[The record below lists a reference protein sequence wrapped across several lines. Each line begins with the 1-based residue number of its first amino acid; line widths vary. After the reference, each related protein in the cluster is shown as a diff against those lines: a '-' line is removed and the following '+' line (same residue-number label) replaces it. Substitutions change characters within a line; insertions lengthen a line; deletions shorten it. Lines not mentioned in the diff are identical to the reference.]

1 MFDRP
6 AEGRQKKVFFYRPHV
21 YDIAG
26 VPRRNVFVERCVS
39 PFVAKKQLRHVRDQL
54 GVPRGCPWSRFGLRS
69 VVPETPSVSSDAS
82 LTKPIQSWIHCFN
95 SSFDCGV
102 GTTVYLVVIVIPQ
115 DRSEEFKGVLV
126 VS

>member
-54 GVPRGCPWSRFGLRS
+54 GVPRGWMVRG
-69 VVPETPSVSSDAS
+69 
-82 LTKPIQSWIHCFN
+82 H
-95 SSFDCGV
+95 
-102 GTTVYLVVIVIPQ
+102 
-115 DRSEEFKGVLV
+115 VLV
-126 VS
+126 CEVWCQKHPVFRRTLR

>member
-54 GVPRGCPWSRFGLRS
+54 GVPRGWMS
-69 VVPETPSVSSDAS
+69 VVTFWFAKCGARN
-82 LTKPIQSWIHCFN
+82 TQCF
-95 SSFDCGV
+95 V
-102 GTTVYLVVIVIPQ
+102 GRFVDKTNP
-115 DRSEEFKGVLV
+115 VLDPLLQLFV
-126 VS
+126 